1 MNKKII
7 TALLAFFALGSLFF
21 TSCKS
26 TKSITRLHLKT
37 LPYEQLYA
45 KMEAHAP
52 SFTYFAGKLAVNYQN
67 GDKEPMSF
75 RVQIRVKKD
84 SIIWMSLVP
93 AMGIEAAR
101 VVMTQDSVKLLN
113 RLKKDYLLGNYHL
126 LDSLMHTRINYAM
139 IQALLFADIVH
150 YPLSDSS
157 AVVDGNLYR
166 LNMKANIPVAGDET
180 HTLLQQVWLGP
191 NTFQIKHLLLRESSM
206 KGKDIQIFY
215 DEYQTVSGK
224 TVPLKMQV
232 VIQAKKKIVINIT
245 YKKVEINVP
254 HGFPFIVPGKYKK
267 LL

>member
-1 MNKKII
+1 MNKKIVV
-7 TALLAFFALGSLFF
+7 ALLAFLSVAGLFF

-45 KMEAHAP
+45 KMETNVP
-52 SFTYFAGKLAVNYQN
+52 SFSYFAGKLAVNYRN
-67 GDKEPMSF
+67 GDKEPLSF
-75 RVQIRVKKD
+75 RVQMRVKKD

-113 RLKKDYLLGNYHL
+113 RLKKNYLLGNYQL

-157 AVVDGNLYR
+157 AGVEGNQYR
-166 LNMKANIPVAGDET
+166 LAMKADIPVAGGKT
-180 HTLLQQVWLGP
+180 HTLLQEVWLDP
-191 NTFQIKHLLLRESSM
+191 HTFQIKHLLLRESSM

-224 TVPLKMQV
+224 AIPLKMQV
-232 VIQAKKKIVINIT
+232 VIQAKKKIVISIT
-245 YKKVEINVP
+245 YKKVEVDVP

-267 LL
+267 LI